1 MINPKLWRHRTT
13 DAQNIWTIGIAIVL
27 AIFRLVSCY
36 NSAISIYLSIYHF
49 GTYWVWSE
57 KNTQQSGVDCWA
69 ESTFLGLGC
78 HDAVQAVFEQ
88 KHLLQRCHPSSV
100 WTEAT
105 HNSCVIIIFRY
116 FPRWPCH
123 KLGALE
129 KTPIP
134 EAFNPAP
141 LGVGRTSSRWL
152 VRCSCGCFLEDW
164 LRGSNVETKSNQST
178 VTQSEWHMTSQSK
191 R

>member
-1 MINPKLWRHRTT
+1 MPFK
-13 DAQNIWTIGIAIVL
+13 Q
-27 AIFRLVSCY
+27 C
-36 NSAISIYLSIYHF
+36 
-49 GTYWVWSE
+49 
-57 KNTQQSGVDCWA
+57 K
-69 ESTFLGLGC
+69 
-78 HDAVQAVFEQ
+78 Q

-100 WTEAT
+100 WTKAT
-105 HNSCVIIIFRY
+105 HNSCDIIIFRY
-116 FPRWPCH
+116 FPRWHCH

-152 VRCSCGCFLEDW
+152 VRCSCGCCLEDG
-164 LRGSNVETKSNQST
+164 LRGSNVMETKSNQST

-191 R
+191 RWNMEHVESDTWTSSKPCKGSQLWKSKPSCTLKWFPPKGSWGQQ